1 MGNGRLNSDAPASA
15 VRRGIAM
22 TDKEFDVYF
31 SRLEKVSDSTRS
43 IIYVFIVVLPRIADV
58 RAANIRLS
66 SP

>member
-1 MGNGRLNSDAPASA
+1 
-15 VRRGIAM
+15 M